1 MSDSAAS
8 RLAAVQ
14 RVLRLTGVAFPRG
27 VLGGEATALAQTLA
41 TDARPED
48 LSARL
53 DAVAVAHWGELH
65 AAIGAAIARA
75 ASRADPSE
83 REAFELAAAMA
94 EMDDPGNPLARA
106 LALRA
111 GTELAAAYA
120 RAQLRLAPL
129 EEVLADTDHDAAIA
143 LGRAA
148 GETVVDLLELD
159 PDDFAAEIADYV
171 DDASDTSVAT
181 LARATG
187 DVEVRTW
194 ARDALAALS
203 AGGPATRT
211 ALDALTDGPPPDDAA
226 EDVLWVGTIL
236 ALVAQGLESAA
247 IEQDGPPPGEPDAGP
262 SGTTQN
268 T

>member
-1 MSDSAAS
+1 MSDSEAS

-14 RVLRLTGVAFPRG
+14 HVLRLTGVAFPRG

-48 LSARL
+48 LTTRL
-53 DAVAVAHWGELH
+53 DAVAVAHWGDLH

-83 REAFELAAAMA
+83 REAFRIAAAMA
-94 EMDDPGNPLARA
+94 DTDDPANPLARA

-120 RAQLRLAPL
+120 RAQLRFAPL
-129 EEVLADTDHDAAIA
+129 EEVLADTDHEAALA

-171 DDASDTSVAT
+171 DDTSDASVAS

-194 ARDALAALS
+194 ARDALGALTV
-203 AGGPATRT
+203 GGPATRG
-211 ALDALTDGPPPDDAA
+211 ALVALTGGQATEDPA

-236 ALVAQGLESAA
+236 ALVAQGLEAA
-247 IEQDGPPPGEPDAGP
+247 AVEGDGHPPE
-262 SGTTQN
+262 
-268 T
+268 